1 MRKVLIILSVVL
13 VAALSF
19 GCSGK
24 TTAFHMKDG
33 NAKENVI
40 VFPDGTVFGGASAE
54 QVAALAK
61 TLVDSHNMSILEIAE
76 IKGLNREIH
85 GNHKE
90 YLKNHEL
97 IRSSTQKLEKSLQQL
112 TEAVEKSKNPETMEK
127 MLQMVEQLSKRQGI
141 GEITLFFPTG
151 SSRVHRNS
159 MEYKRLIGFVDYLV
173 RENRGR
179 KLLLVSIGSS
189 SATGDKRFNNRLA
202 KDRAEFPLDVIDKY
216 LVNTPHEFFKV
227 YGTGDIYSP
236 ENVKPKEHQRYQY
249 ARLIAIYETN
259 QTLELPVEPAEDTF

>member
-1 MRKVLIILSVVL
+1 MRKVFVILSVVL
-13 VAALSF
+13 AVALAF

-54 QVAALAK
+54 QAAALAK

-76 IKGLNREIH
+76 IKGLNKEIY

-112 TEAVEKSKNPETMEK
+112 TEAVSKNPETMEK
-127 MLQMVEQLSKRQGI
+127 MLQMVEQLSKRQGT
-141 GEITLFFPTG
+141 GEITLFFPNG
-151 SSRVHRNS
+151 SSRVHRRS
-159 MEYKRLIGFVDYLV
+159 IEYKRLIDFVDYLV

-189 SATGDKRFNNRLA
+189 SATGDKKFNYRLA
-202 KDRAEFPLDVIDKY
+202 KNRAEFPIDVIDKY